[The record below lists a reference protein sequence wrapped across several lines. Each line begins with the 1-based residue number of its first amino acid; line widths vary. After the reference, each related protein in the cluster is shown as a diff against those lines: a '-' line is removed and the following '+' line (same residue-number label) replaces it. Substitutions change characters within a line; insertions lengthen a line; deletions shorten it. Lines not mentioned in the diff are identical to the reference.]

1 MGYKHTSNNNL
12 HHLGTDYL
20 PSLKM
25 KKVISLTWY
34 LYNTVFCH
42 KFISV
47 KNSHCIFYFT
57 LLTNVADS
65 DRIRVTGGTGKVE
78 TRLSIWTA
86 NEALEKQIELQMVD
100 YIRLVLY
107 LIVYLS
113 SSVSVWS
120 EGS

>member
-1 MGYKHTSNNNL
+1 M
-12 HHLGTDYL
+12 
-20 PSLKM
+20 
-25 KKVISLTWY
+25 
-34 LYNTVFCH
+34 
-42 KFISV
+42 
-47 KNSHCIFYFT
+47 
-57 LLTNVADS
+57 ADS